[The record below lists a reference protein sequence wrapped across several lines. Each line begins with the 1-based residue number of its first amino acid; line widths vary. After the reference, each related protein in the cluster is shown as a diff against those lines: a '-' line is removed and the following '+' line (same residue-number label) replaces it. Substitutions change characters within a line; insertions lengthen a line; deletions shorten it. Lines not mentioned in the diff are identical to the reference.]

1 MKANERI
8 DCISER
14 IKNSDIPVS
23 GSTLAKEF
31 DVSRQIIVK
40 DIAEL
45 KRQGVDVIATA
56 RGYIIN
62 KPSMPERVFKV
73 VHSDDDTEKELREI
87 VHVGG
92 IIVNVFVWHKIYGK
106 IEAPLNIK
114 TSADVDEYIIN
125 LKTGRS
131 GPLKNV
137 TNEYHNHLVKGAD
150 ESVLDNV
157 EKVLGNLGY
166 LVLGE

>member
-45 KRQGVDVIATA
+45 KQQGVDVIATA

-62 KPSMPERVFKV
+62 KP
-73 VHSDDDTEKELREI
+73 
-87 VHVGG
+87 
-92 IIVNVFVWHKIYGK
+92 
-106 IEAPLNIK
+106 
-114 TSADVDEYIIN
+114 
-125 LKTGRS
+125 
-131 GPLKNV
+131 
-137 TNEYHNHLVKGAD
+137 
-150 ESVLDNV
+150 
-157 EKVLGNLGY
+157 
-166 LVLGE
+166 